1 MQYLIPIIIL
11 STLLVVWLTAGV
23 IVNKKLYSKVKKEE
37 HQERGKVIQR
47 IMKTY
52 ALIQCIVYPA
62 LAILGWFLYLNKTVL
77 TIIQPSLVRPVI
89 TLSRFTFTLFRKY
102 IGFNSLIIAVCRY
115 SFIFYEDQVFKF
127 GINRIRYIFLTSS
140 VCIPLIL
147 GFLNE
152 ATIPIE
158 TVWYC
163 FFAPRVNE
171 TMIGSGDLASTSL
184 FCTKSNIDEIT
195 ESPIYSLIHEYLS
208 PSLNYAME
216 VTSKI
221 LVSLV
226 FLNIIEGFIYFHTFV
241 YIKG

>member
-1 MQYLIPIIIL
+1 MQYLIPIVIL
-11 STLLVVWLTAGV
+11 SILLVVWLIAGV
-23 IVNKKLYSKVKKEE
+23 IVNKKLYNKVKKEE

-77 TIIQPSLVRPVI
+77 TIIQPSVVRPVI
-89 TLSRFTFTLFRKY
+89 TLSRFAFTVFRKY

-115 SFIFYEDQVFKF
+115 SFIFYEGQVFRF

-140 VCIPLIL
+140 VSIPLIL

-171 TMIGSGDLASTSL
+171 TMIVSGDLASSSL
-184 FCTKSNIDEIT
+184 VCTKSNIDEIT
-195 ESPIYSLIHEYLS
+195 ESPIYTLIHEYLS

-216 VTSKI
+216 VVSKV
-221 LVSLV
+221 LVSLIL
-226 FLNIIEGFIYFHTFV
+226 LNIIEGFIYLHTFV

>member
-1 MQYLIPIIIL
+1 MQYLVPIIIL
-11 STLLVVWLTAGV
+11 STLLVVWLIAGV
-23 IVNKKLYSKVKKEE
+23 IVNKKLLEKVRKEE

-89 TLSRFTFTLFRKY
+89 TLSRFVFTVFRKY

-147 GFLNE
+147 AFLNE

-163 FFAPRVNE
+163 LFAPRVNE
-171 TMIGSGDLASTSL
+171 TMIGSGDIASSSV
-184 FCTKSNIDEIT
+184 FCTKNNIEEIT
-195 ESPIYSLIHEYLS
+195 ESPIYNLIHEYVS
-208 PSLNYAME
+208 PSLNYATE
-216 VTSKI
+216 VTSKV
-221 LVSLV
+221 LVSLI